1 MDINFRT
8 VREDPQ
14 ARELAAEIMAEIG
27 LSGTPESYDGETA
40 YDVRVAA
47 IRKFENALR
56 AHDDRVCKPDKEITR
71 TVLQTARVI
80 ERDRSRLRL
89 TYAVTEVA
97 IYGHIWM
104 HRVRS
109 RAFDV
114 AMAKAGIINHI
125 RELID
130 DEMVRKGRCGFESD
144 GGCGGCGGDCGGG
157 CGGSCGGHP

>member
-1 MDINFRT
+1 MDINYRT

-14 ARELAAEIMAEIG
+14 ARELAAKIMAEMG
-27 LSGTPESYDGETA
+27 LGGTPESYDGETA

-47 IRKFENALR
+47 IRKLEGALR
-56 AHDDRVCKPDKEITR
+56 AHGNEVCKPDKEIIK

-89 TYAVTEVA
+89 TYAVAEVA

-109 RAFDV
+109 RTFDV
-114 AMAKAGIINHI
+114 AMAKAGITHHI

-130 DEMVRKGRCGFESD
+130 DEMLRKSRCGFESD

-157 CGGSCGGHP
+157 CGGCGGHP